1 MLRKRI
7 VSMIVATMAT
17 VGVAGAV
24 PLVTA
29 APAQAAIIAGRCTYT
44 PDEPLLGYAPNTYK
58 LAVKQAQCELNW
70 SMTGDNLVEDG
81 YFGTNTR
88 NAVLRFQR
96 CTGLDDDAL
105 IGDDTWGQLNIWARS
120 NSYAC

>member
-29 APAQAAIIAGRCTYT
+29 APASAAIIPGRCEYT
-44 PDEPLLGYAPNTYK
+44 SAEPLLEYGDSGI
-58 LAVKQAQCELNW
+58 AVMQAQCELNW
-70 SMTGDNLVEDG
+70 SMTGANLAVDG
-81 YFGTNTR
+81 EFGPATLAATK
-88 NAVLRFQR
+88 RFQG
-96 CTGLDDDAL
+96 CVGISQDGD
-105 IGDDTWGQLNIWARS
+105 IGPDTWRWLNYWAAS
-120 NSYAC
+120 SGYAC

>member
-29 APAQAAIIAGRCTYT
+29 APASAAIIPGRCEYT
-44 PDEPLLGYAPNTYK
+44 SAEPVLRQGSTG
-58 LAVKQAQCELNW
+58 LAVRQAQCELNW
-70 SMTGDNLVEDG
+70 SMTGANLAVDG
-81 YFGTNTR
+81 EFGPATLAATR
-88 NAVLRFQR
+88 RFQA
-96 CTGLDDDAL
+96 CVGIAQDGI
-105 IGDDTWGQLNIWARS
+105 IGPITWGRLNYWAAS
-120 NSYAC
+120 SSYAC